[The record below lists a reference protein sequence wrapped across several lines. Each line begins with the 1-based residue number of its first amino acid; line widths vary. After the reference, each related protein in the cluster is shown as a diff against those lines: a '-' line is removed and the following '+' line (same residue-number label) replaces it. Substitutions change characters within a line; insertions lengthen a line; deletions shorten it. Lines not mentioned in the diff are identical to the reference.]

1 METRWTRFDRFRD
14 MPSQNRSVVTGNLFS
29 SFICMSIVF
38 S

>member
-1 METRWTRFDRFRD
+1 
-14 MPSQNRSVVTGNLFS
+14 MPSQNRSVVTGNLLS